1 MRPGGGNPEA
11 GPARPDQEHAMNL
24 LFKPLSMAASVLGG
38 VLAGAVFKQL
48 WKAVSGDK
56 KAPEATSHE
65 HRTREVLLAAVLQ
78 GAIFGGV
85 KAAVDRA
92 SAKGIDKL
100 ATAKPSRRH

>member
-1 MRPGGGNPEA
+1 
-11 GPARPDQEHAMNL
+11 MNL
-24 LFKPLSMAASVLGG
+24 LFKPLSMAASILGG
-38 VLAGAVFKQL
+38 VLAGVVFKQV

-56 KAPEATSHE
+56 EAPDATSAE
-65 HRTREVLLAAVLQ
+65 YGTRKVLLAAVLQ

>member
-1 MRPGGGNPEA
+1 
-11 GPARPDQEHAMNL
+11 MNV
-24 LFKPLSMAASVLGG
+24 LFKPLSMAASILGG
-38 VLAGAVFKQL
+38 VLAGAVFKQV

-56 KAPEATSHE
+56 DAPEATSSE

-100 ATAKPSRRH
+100 ATAKPKHGH